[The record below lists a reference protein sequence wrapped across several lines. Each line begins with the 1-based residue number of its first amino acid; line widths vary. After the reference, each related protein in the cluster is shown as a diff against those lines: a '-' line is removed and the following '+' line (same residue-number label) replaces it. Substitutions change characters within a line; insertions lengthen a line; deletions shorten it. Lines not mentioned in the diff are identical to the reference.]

1 MYIGIIFR
9 GVLIFYMQF
18 SPNNYIKYA
27 AALRFYLQKKILK
40 HGINYKT
47 RKLLSKIMLFEIIV
61 CKKMGVPTDIHCF
74 FNKLCCAFSVELLKR
89 HKWPE
94 IYLNGKG
101 RGIINRELLIYLLV
115 NCKNAQIIKID
126 IRKNYIKI
134 TTDNLSDEIY
144 QTKNYLIIREMKQNK
159 YGIFIPFKECENS
172 VKKSP
177 DEYDYLL
184 DPLSTLKVFFED

>member
-1 MYIGIIFR
+1 
-9 GVLIFYMQF
+9 
-18 SPNNYIKYA
+18 
-27 AALRFYLQKKILK
+27 
-40 HGINYKT
+40 
-47 RKLLSKIMLFEIIV
+47 MLFEIIV
-61 CKKMGVPTDIHCF
+61 CKKMGVPTDIHSF
-74 FNKLCCAFSVELLKR
+74 FDKLCCAFSVELLKR

-126 IRKNYIKI
+126 IRKNFIKI